1 MNPKTSAFA
10 KGIAGGYELILAIPF
25 LGGLIVLS
33 SGWQALTLSLVIH
46 LIVLGIAIG
55 SKTSI
60 APSICGIVTALLA
73 WIPVVGWLLHT
84 ITCIVLFVSAFGDAR
99 KPRGNSKYH

>member
-1 MNPKTSAFA
+1 MNPTTSAVA

-33 SGWQALTLSLVIH
+33 SGWQALALGLVIH
-46 LIVLGIAIG
+46 LVVLGISIG
-55 SKTSI
+55 SNTSFV
-60 APSICGIVTALLA
+60 PSIFGIITALLA

-84 ITCIVLFVSAFGDAR
+84 ITCIVLFVSAFSDAR
-99 KPRGNSKYH
+99 KAR

>member
-1 MNPKTSAFA
+1 MNPTTSAVA
-10 KGIAGGYELILAIPF
+10 KGISGGYELILAIPF

-33 SGWQALTLSLVIH
+33 SGWQALALGLVVH

-60 APSICGIVTALLA
+60 VPSIFGIVTALFA

-84 ITCIVLFVSAFGDAR
+84 ITCIVLFVSAFADAR
-99 KPRGNSKYH
+99 KPREYSKYH